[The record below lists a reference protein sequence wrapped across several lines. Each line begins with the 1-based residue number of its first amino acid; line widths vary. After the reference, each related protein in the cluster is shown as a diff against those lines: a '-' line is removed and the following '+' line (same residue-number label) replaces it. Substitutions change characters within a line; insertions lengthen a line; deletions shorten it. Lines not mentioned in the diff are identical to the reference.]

1 MVTEIRTV
9 AEQLIDQ
16 EEVQQNPYE
25 VLETLSAST
34 LVVITWIS
42 ALASWSWPVKVSL
55 LLCTYVHFHLK
66 KKNTNLHKYA
76 VSGILLL
83 YSLIAPSDKEQGDKS
98 VLSERKHS
106 EKLERSP

>member
-1 MVTEIRTV
+1 MDISTCIMELTSEGEFAFMYIC
-9 AEQLIDQ
+9 
-16 EEVQQNPYE
+16 
-25 VLETLSAST
+25 TLS
-34 LVVITWIS
+34 
-42 ALASWSWPVKVSL
+42 
-55 LLCTYVHFHLK
+55 LK
-66 KKNTNLHKYA
+66 KKENTNLHKYA